1 MCGISGFFNYTRPE
15 CKDILGRMNMS
26 LSHRGP
32 DGDGVFLED
41 GTGLAHRRLAI
52 IDIATGNQPMTSSDG
67 RYVTVFN
74 GEIYNYIELKEEMSS
89 RGSIFRTS
97 SDTEVISEALKIWGI
112 EEAVGKFRGMFA
124 FAVLDR
130 MENKLY
136 LSRDRTGIKPLYWA
150 EKGGSVFFASEIKAL
165 LNVPEISRKADLS
178 SLNDF
183 LTLGFTIPPKT
194 VWEDIKCFPP
204 AHYAVIRANGD
215 VSLRRYWD
223 LKFSE
228 KAISL
233 DQAVETFEEKL
244 SAALKYHVRSDVP
257 IGAFLSGGI
266 DSSLLVYLMKKKGI
280 VDKISTFN
288 VKFSENSFDES
299 PYAAEVAKIIGTD
312 HHVLEINEGTPEI
325 LEKILLQYDEPFG
338 DSSCI
343 PTYLICQKM
352 KEHVKTVISGDGG
365 DELFGGYDRIR
376 NARFI
381 HSLKNLPFKNLLSG
395 ILTACR
401 PIIGN
406 EKYRQY
412 SKILSFS
419 NAELPEL
426 FCLFHT
432 YFSEKDKESM
442 LTGSFLEYVKKET
455 PTWKN
460 MARFIPENRD
470 ARIENL
476 MLGMEFNLNL
486 NADYLRKVDIASS
499 AHGVEVRVPFL
510 DNEVIDFSSQ
520 LPFGMKI
527 GSGECKHLLRET
539 FRRRIS
545 PELGNRKKQGFGI
558 PFDSWCNGKMCSH
571 IKELLFSDPDGKG
584 LWQIADRKEVAE
596 LYEAFSSPS
605 TRNYGLLSRHQIYQ
619 RIFMLCG
626 IQIWMKRFKPE
637 L

>member
-15 CKDILGRMNMS
+15 RGDILARMNTS

-32 DGDGVFLED
+32 DGEGVFLED

-74 GEIYNYIELKEEMSS
+74 GEIYNYIELKEELSG

-97 SDTEVISEALKIWGI
+97 SDTEVIAEALKTWGI
-112 EEAVGKFRGMFA
+112 EDAVKKFRGMFA

-130 MENKLY
+130 TDKVLY
-136 LSRDRTGIKPLYWA
+136 LARDRSGIKPLYWA
-150 EKGGSVFFASEIKAL
+150 EKDKSIFFASEIKAL
-165 LNVPEISRKADLS
+165 LNVPEISRKADVS

-194 VWEDIKCFPP
+194 VWKDIKCFPP

-215 VSLRRYWD
+215 VSPHRYWN
-223 LKFSE
+223 LEFSE
-228 KAISL
+228 NEISL
-233 DQAVETFEEKL
+233 DQAVESLEEKL
-244 SAALKYHVRSDVP
+244 SGSLKYHVRSDVP
-257 IGAFLSGGI
+257 VGAFLSGGI
-266 DSSLLVYLMKKKGI
+266 DSSLLVYLLKKKGI

-288 VKFSENSFDES
+288 VKFSENAFDES
-299 PYAAEVAKIIGTD
+299 PYAEEVARIIGTD

-325 LEKILLQYDEPFG
+325 LEKVLLQYDEPFG

-376 NARFI
+376 NAGFI
-381 HSLKNLPFKNLLSG
+381 HGLKNLPFKNLLSG
-395 ILTACR
+395 VLTACS
-401 PIIGN
+401 PLIGT

-419 NAELPEL
+419 NAGLPEL

-432 YFSEKDKESM
+432 YFSDKDKESL
-442 LTGSFLEYVKKET
+442 LTNSFLEATRKET

-460 MARFIPENRD
+460 MAHFIPKNGD
-470 ARIENL
+470 IRIENL

-486 NADYLRKVDIASS
+486 HADYLRKVDIASS

-510 DNEVIDFSSQ
+510 DNEVIDFSAR
-520 LPFGMKI
+520 LPFKMKI
-527 GSGECKHLLRET
+527 GSCECKHLLRET

-545 PELGNRKKQGFGI
+545 PGLGNRKKQGFGI
-558 PFDSWCNGKMCSH
+558 PFDSWCNGSMRSH
-571 IKELLFSDPDGKG
+571 IKDLLFSDADGKG
-584 LWQIADRKEVAE
+584 LWLIADRQEVLN
-596 LYEAFSSPS
+596 LYSAFSSPA

-626 IQIWMKRFKPE
+626 IQTWMKKFNPE